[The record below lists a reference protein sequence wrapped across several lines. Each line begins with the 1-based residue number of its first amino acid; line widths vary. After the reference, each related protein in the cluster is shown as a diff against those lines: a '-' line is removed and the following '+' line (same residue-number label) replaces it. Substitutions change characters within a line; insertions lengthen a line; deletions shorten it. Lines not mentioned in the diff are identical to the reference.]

1 MQSHRRWAIL
11 AATFSLTA
19 PLWLPAVTNGPAW
32 GQNTGKGKTAD
43 IAAKSNPYHIR
54 FLQSYD
60 LARELNR
67 RTKYR
72 EATRAVDQAINL
84 EPQNAKAYALKALI
98 KAQHGYPDEAFTLAD
113 KALSIDPKCAEAYV
127 AKGSACYFTDKQK
140 EGFAVLKKALE
151 LNPNVDDG
159 NHFLA
164 IGYGETKQ
172 FDKALVYMDK
182 AIAQEPK
189 ELVLYKQRM
198 LIYQN
203 LNRPQDAIKDIN
215 TILKLKPN
223 DKAYYA
229 SRAEIYDH
237 MGNTKAAL
245 ADLETAI
252 KIQPNWARS
261 YFMKAQIH
269 AKLGNH
275 RAAAEDY
282 GRILALNS
290 LDDDCLVFRGLEY
303 LATKDY
309 PKALA
314 DFNAA
319 IESSPREARAA
330 YEGRAKVY
338 EATGKL
344 ALAAKDREQA
354 KKIMARPAEGHI
366 YEK

>member
-19 PLWLPAVTNGPAW
+19 TLCLPNVSSRPALS
-32 GQNTGKGKTAD
+32 QNTSKDKSADTVGKTG
-43 IAAKSNPYHIR
+43 PYNSR

-60 LARELNR
+60 LAKELTGR
-67 RTKYR
+67 GKYK

-98 KAQHGYPDEAFTLAD
+98 KAQHGYPEEAFALAD
-113 KALSIDPKCAEAYV
+113 KALRFDPKCAEAYV

-151 LNPNVDDG
+151 LNPNVEDG

-172 FDKALVYMDK
+172 FDKALIYMDK
-182 AIAQEPK
+182 AIAQKPK

-252 KIQPNWARS
+252 KLQPNWARS
-261 YFMKAQIH
+261 YFIKAQIH

-275 RAAAEDY
+275 KAAAEDY
-282 GRILALNS
+282 GHILALNS
-290 LDDDCLVFRGLEY
+290 LDDDCLVFRGREY
-303 LATKDY
+303 LAAKDY
-309 PKALA
+309 TKALA

-338 EATGKL
+338 EATGKS

-354 KKIMARPAEGHI
+354 KKIMARPAEGHL

>member
-1 MQSHRRWAIL
+1 MKIASIL
-11 AATFSLTA
+11 IVVSLLPLSIDAYGAPAKAPAAD
-19 PLWLPAVTNGPAW
+19 
-32 GQNTGKGKTAD
+32 K
-43 IAAKSNPYHIR
+43 AALANSPYHDR
-54 FLQSYD
+54 FMLSYNLAKD
-60 LARELNR
+60 LLR
-67 RTKYR
+67 RAKFK

-98 KAQHGYPDEAFTLAD
+98 KAQHGYPEDAFALAD

-140 EGFAVLKKALE
+140 EGFAALKKALE
-151 LNPNVDDG
+151 LNPKVEDG

-172 FDKALVYMDK
+172 FDKALIYMDR
-182 AIAQEPK
+182 AIAEKPN
-189 ELVLYKQRM
+189 ETVLYKQRSI
-198 LIYQN
+198 IYQN
-203 LNRPQDAIKDIN
+203 LNRHQDAIKDIS
-215 TILKLKPN
+215 TIIKLRPQ
-223 DKAYYA
+223 DKAYYV

-237 MGNTKAAL
+237 LGNTKAAL
-245 ADLETAI
+245 ADIETAI
-252 KIQPNWARS
+252 KLQPNWARS
-261 YFMKAQIH
+261 YFIKAQIH
-269 AKLGNH
+269 AKQGNH
-275 RAAAEDY
+275 KAAAEDY
-282 GRILALNS
+282 GRILTLNP
-290 LDDDCLVFRGLEY
+290 LDDDCLVFRGQEY
-303 LATKDY
+303 LAMKDY

-314 DFNAA
+314 DFNAC
-319 IESSPREARAA
+319 IESSPNEARAA